1 MKRSDYVRME
11 RRMLDRMDESD
22 AAHGSKHVYRVLYL
36 ALDIAAHEPEA
47 DADVVIAACLL
58 HDIARAEQAKDPSV
72 DHARAGAEK
81 ARSLLLEEGFDAE
94 FAQAVS
100 DCVRTH
106 RFRSDDP
113 PVSLEAKILFD
124 ADKLD
129 VSGAVGS
136 EGFLY
141 VIKDMGMKEPY
152 IGQVP
157 IISGEVAEDIT
168 NYYATSEQVPTVC
181 GLGVLVNPD
190 LTVSAAGGYLLQLLP
205 GADEETISHVEE
217 NIKKLAPVS
226 SMIRQGIT
234 PQQIAFQALDGFEP
248 NIIDEYEMGYVCD
261 CTRARVERALIS
273 LGKQELEQIRQEG
286 KPIEVGCQF
295 CDKKYVFTPN
305 DVKGLIARL

>member
-1 MKRSDYVRME
+1 MGKIVRTLSKDGLVMCCAVDSTDAVARME
-11 RRMLDRMDESD
+11 QIHKTSAVVTAAEGRLLTAASIMGTMLKSTKDSVTLRM
-22 AAHGSKHVYRVLYL
+22 
-36 ALDIAAHEPEA
+36 
-47 DADVVIAACLL
+47 
-58 HDIARAEQAKDPSV
+58 
-72 DHARAGAEK
+72 
-81 ARSLLLEEGFDAE
+81 EGDGPVGMLI
-94 FAQAVS
+94 AVS
-100 DCVRTH
+100 DGTGNVKGYVGN
-106 RFRSDDP
+106 P
-113 PVSLEAKILFD
+113 IVEIPLNKQG
-124 ADKLD
+124 KLD

-205 GADEETISHVEE
+205 GADEETISHVEQ

-226 SMIRQGIT
+226 SMIRQGMT

-261 CTRARVERALIS
+261 CTRVRVERALIS